1 MTNSQEI
8 IEVLGTMV
16 ESNGQMSSLPVINS
30 KNFKKVTYYKM
41 GFLADLGANV
51 GNMLLA
57 SDKKETGVTNFD
69 YGNTLPK
76 GKSLKVDSIRVLFG
90 TLVTDTDPK
99 TSKYQSDAPVAFVN
113 GEFFI
118 AQDGS
123 GNLFESSG
131 SDVTNRKIATT
142 GNNDDFRNV
151 GDVLLRSESPF
162 QFIAKTVGA
171 LPAQCV
177 YKLEIRGTLIQSV
190 SRN

>member
-1 MTNSQEI
+1 MKTSEQVI
-8 IEVLGTMV
+8 KSIATMV
-16 ESNGQMSSLPVINS
+16 DSNGQLSSLPIIEN
-30 KNFKKVTYYKM
+30 KNLKQITFYKT
-41 GFLADLGANV
+41 GFLADLVANV

-69 YGNTLPK
+69 MGNILPV
-76 GKSLKVDSIRVLFG
+76 GKSLLVDSVRVLFG

-99 TSKYQSDAPVAFVN
+99 ISKFQSDAPVCFVN

-131 SDVTNRKIATT
+131 SDVTNREVATSS
-142 GNNDDFRNV
+142 NNDDFRNV
-151 GDVLLRSESPF
+151 GDVLLRSQSPF

-177 YKLEIRGTLIQSV
+177 YKLEVRGTLIQAS